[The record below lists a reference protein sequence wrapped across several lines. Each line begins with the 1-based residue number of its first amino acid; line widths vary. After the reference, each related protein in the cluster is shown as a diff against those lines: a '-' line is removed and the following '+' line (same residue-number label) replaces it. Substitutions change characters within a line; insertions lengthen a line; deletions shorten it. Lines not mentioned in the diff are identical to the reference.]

1 MMTSKFEANY
11 SSNSSAN
18 HKIGFETRS
27 SKRNGICWVRCL
39 SLDNDSHNSG
49 SFLSSPLSPAV
60 PKFNDNKP
68 GNLYNSNY
76 LVYHHVILFFSSL
89 VAAYLLFSWSFLYH
103 NLPFGLLGLFYQDLP
118 NCSSAS
124 VANSRSTTSS
134 GKFKSTNKQQIQ
146 QSTKSAKNIF
156 IYFLFMILCYTPLFF
171 VYIIS
176 AINNLNSMVLRT
188 FPVTVAFMNS
198 SINPFLY
205 CWRIPELR
213 TAVFKTARLLSCGEM
228 D

>member
-1 MMTSKFEANY
+1 MMRSKFEANY

-76 LVYHHVILFFSSL
+76 LVYHHVFSFSILWSPRIYYFLGAFCITICLL
-89 VAAYLLFSWSFLYH
+89 VCLVCFIKIYRIVRRHQLQIHVQQQA
-103 NLPFGLLGLFYQDLP
+103 
-118 NCSSAS
+118 
-124 VANSRSTTSS
+124 VENSRV
-134 GKFKSTNKQQIQ
+134 QIN
-146 QSTKSAKNIF
+146 SK
-156 IYFLFMILCYTPLFF
+156 Y
-171 VYIIS
+171 
-176 AINNLNSMVLRT
+176 NNLQRVQKI
-188 FPVTVAFMNS
+188 S
-198 SINPFLY
+198 SYI
-205 CWRIPELR
+205 
-213 TAVFKTARLLSCGEM
+213 SSS
-228 D
+228 